1 MPDDTQDTSDSPR
14 YKKAML
20 TLLRM
25 ADERMLQE
33 SGNPVYLKLINEIN
47 RLR

>member
-1 MPDDTQDTSDSPR
+1 MPEDTQDSSDRPP
-14 YKKAML
+14 YKEAML

-47 RLR
+47 RFR